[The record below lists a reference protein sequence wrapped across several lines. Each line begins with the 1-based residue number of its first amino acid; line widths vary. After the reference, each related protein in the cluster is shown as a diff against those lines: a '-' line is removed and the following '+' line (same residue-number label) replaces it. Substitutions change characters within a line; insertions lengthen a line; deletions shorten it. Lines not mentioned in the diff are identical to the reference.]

1 MSRSYWAW
9 RLSQNLGVVPKSRPH
24 IVTMLYPAPGR
35 HDVGWFVRAAEG
47 ATLSVFHPDL
57 KLAPFLPRAVI
68 GPRTFRLVRLGTR
81 LQRGARDV
89 ELVEVAAGVR
99 ARIHRPP
106 VGRRASGAGVLYVH
120 GGGYVI
126 GTPELGDPFC
136 ARLAE
141 HLEVVVAA
149 VDYRLAPEHPY
160 PTPLQ
165 DVHAAL
171 RWLAEQPD
179 VDAERIAVVG
189 DSAGGGLAAALSLL
203 VRDLGEVRPALQVL
217 SYPMLDDRT
226 SGGGVDPRVLRM
238 WNQHSNRFGWNAYLG
253 DLAAGKVPATAAP
266 ARADDLT
273 GLPATWIG
281 VGTNDLFYAENL
293 AWARGLRAAG
303 VPCELFV
310 VEGAY
315 HGFDGVEP
323 RAAVSRDFLRARI
336 GALRDALTDRA

>member
-1 MSRSYWAW
+1 
-9 RLSQNLGVVPKSRPH
+9 LS
-24 IVTMLYPAPGR
+24 M
-35 HDVGWFVRAAEG
+35 
-47 ATLSVFHPDL
+47 FHPDL
-57 KLAPFLPRAVI
+57 KLARFLPRTVI

-89 ELVEVAAGVR
+89 EVVEVAAGVI

-106 VGRRASGAGVLYVH
+106 VGRRSSAAGVLYVH

-126 GTPELGDPFC
+126 GTAALGDPFC
-136 ARLAE
+136 ARLAQ
-141 HLEVVVAA
+141 HLGVVVAA
-149 VDYRLAPEHPY
+149 VDYRLAPEHPF
-160 PTPLQ
+160 PTPLE

-179 VDAERIAVVG
+179 VDAERIALVG
-189 DSAGGGLAAALSLL
+189 DSAGGGLAAALALL
-203 VRDLGEVRPALQVL
+203 VRDRGEIRPVLEVL

-226 SGGGVDPRVLRM
+226 TDGDVDPRVLRM
-238 WNQHSNRFGWNAYLG
+238 WNQRSNRFGWDAYLG
-253 DLAAGKVPATAAP
+253 DLAAGEVPATAAP
-266 ARADDLT
+266 ARAEDLA

-281 VGTNDLFYAENL
+281 VGTNDLFYAENV
-293 AWARGLRAAG
+293 AWAQRLEAAG

-323 RAAVSRDFLRARI
+323 RAGVSREFLRARVD
-336 GALRDALTDRA
+336 ALRDALTDRA

>member
-1 MSRSYWAW
+1 M
-9 RLSQNLGVVPKSRPH
+9 
-24 IVTMLYPAPGR
+24 
-35 HDVGWFVRAAEG
+35 
-47 ATLSVFHPDL
+47 FHPDL
-57 KLAPFLPRAVI
+57 KLARFLPRTVI

-89 ELVEVAAGVR
+89 EVVEVAAGVI

-106 VGRRASGAGVLYVH
+106 VGRRSSAAGVLYVH

-126 GTPELGDPFC
+126 GTAALGDPFC
-136 ARLAE
+136 ARLAQ
-141 HLEVVVAA
+141 HLGVVVAA
-149 VDYRLAPEHPY
+149 VDYRLAPEHPF
-160 PTPLQ
+160 PTPLE

-179 VDAERIAVVG
+179 VDAERIALVG
-189 DSAGGGLAAALSLL
+189 DSAGGGLAAALALL
-203 VRDLGEVRPALQVL
+203 VRDRGEIRPVLEVL

-226 SGGGVDPRVLRM
+226 TDGDVDPRVLRM
-238 WNQHSNRFGWNAYLG
+238 WNQRSNRFGWDAYLG
-253 DLAAGKVPATAAP
+253 DLAAGEVPATAAP
-266 ARADDLT
+266 ARAEDLA

-281 VGTNDLFYAENL
+281 VGTNDLFYAENV
-293 AWARGLRAAG
+293 AWAQRLEAAG

-323 RAAVSRDFLRARI
+323 RAGVSREFLRARVD
-336 GALRDALTDRA
+336 ALRDALTDRA